1 MDDFGSVHSIN
12 KTEFFKI
19 WVACFQVVGLLTQW
33 QNCNY
38 GELQPQWQCIV
49 TSTSYYRWPFF
60 LFFFFVSFL
69 FHFQTSSSSTSVLL
83 LLLLLFFLYSSIN
96 FFLPPLT
103 SLPLKNL
110 LHPKHLASRREP
122 IQLRLTEERL
132 DLWPVG
138 LSPSK
143 LCDFF
148 FFFIFSLC

>member
-1 MDDFGSVHSIN
+1 MAVYCHIYFLLPLA
-12 KTEFFKI
+12 FFPLLFL
-19 WVACFQVVGLLTQW
+19 CFF
-33 QNCNY
+33 
-38 GELQPQWQCIV
+38 
-49 TSTSYYRWPFF
+49 SFSFSF

-69 FHFQTSSSSTSVLL
+69 FHFQTSSSSASVL

-122 IQLRLTEERL
+122 IQLRKLLTEGL